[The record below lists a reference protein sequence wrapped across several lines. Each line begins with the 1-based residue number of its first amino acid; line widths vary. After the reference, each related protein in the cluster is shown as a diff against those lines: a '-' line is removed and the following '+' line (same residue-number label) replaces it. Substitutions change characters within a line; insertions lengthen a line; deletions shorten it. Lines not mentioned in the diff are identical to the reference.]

1 MKLYEITNDATELDK
16 YKTYI
21 DVENT
26 ISNYRNKTE
35 EIMKSHDPDYEIY
48 KPYIS
53 DAYFPYIHLSD
64 NLKKDM
70 NIALFSISQNPH
82 NFTAIPN
89 ELKTSQFITTA
100 FRINPSIIQYMNA
113 EEKQNVDVVRAVA
126 KYHPDLFEY
135 LNISTDKRLGFI
147 AVEANPSIYRK
158 LDKSIQN
165 DNDILEIATK
175 KSKYSNVN
183 IDIFNSNKKY
193 AIDKGIV
200 DNEKFTPKSTYTGQP
215 LVMDRKRK

>member
-1 MKLYEITNDATELDK
+1 MRLYEISNDATELDK

-35 EIMKSHDPDYEIY
+35 ETIKLIDPDYKLY

-53 DAYFPYIHLSD
+53 DAYFPYIHLGD

-70 NIALFSISQNPH
+70 NIALFSVSQNPH
-82 NFTAIPN
+82 NFTVIPD
-89 ELKTSQFITTA
+89 EIKTPQFVSTA

-113 EEKQNVDVVRAVA
+113 EEKQNVDIVRAVS

-135 LNISTDKRLGFI
+135 LNIGSNKRLGFV
-147 AVEANPSIYRK
+147 AVEANPSIYTK
-158 LDKSIQN
+158 LDRSIQN
-165 DNDILEIATK
+165 DNEIVEMATK

-183 IDIFNSNKKY
+183 IDVFNNNKKY

-200 DNEKFTPKSTYTGQP
+200 ESNRFTPKNTYTGQP
-215 LVMDRKRK
+215 LIMDRKRK